1 MIVTPQT
8 ATKKLRRTVILKML
22 DEQREQIR
30 KNRLL
35 KIIETQ
41 IEKDKTIVDNKFTFN
56 SYGTALPSNR
66 D

>member
-1 MIVTPQT
+1 M
-8 ATKKLRRTVILKML
+8 LKML